1 MSANFESLK
10 ADQKHLANDMRTL
23 INDAEALLKHA
34 VNDAG
39 GGYDDARS
47 RLEKSLKSAR
57 AELEGAEQALLERAR
72 HAKRVADEY
81 VQGHPWES
89 VGVGTGLG
97 AAVGFLLG
105 MLISRRLARLSMSA
119 LRIMRQRLELASID
133 VEEELLRLGLL
144 LVAAMIA
151 ALTTGMALLLI
162 AGSIVIYFWDT
173 ARWGALVSLCVVFSS
188 LAAIMAWKL
197 TTALREK
204 PRFMAATLKELE
216 RDSVEEGRV
225 QNA

>member
-1 MSANFESLK
+1 MAPGPS
-10 ADQKHLANDMRTL
+10 
-23 INDAEALLKHA
+23 
-34 VNDAG
+34 
-39 GGYDDARS
+39 
-47 RLEKSLKSAR
+47 
-57 AELEGAEQALLERAR
+57 
-72 HAKRVADEY
+72 
-81 VQGHPWES
+81 
-89 VGVGTGLG
+89 
-97 AAVGFLLG
+97 
-105 MLISRRLARLSMSA
+105 LARLSMSA
-119 LRIMRQRLELASID
+119 LRIVRQRLELASID

-162 AGSIVIYFWDT
+162 ASSIVIYFWDT
-173 ARWGALVSLCVVFSS
+173 AKWSALLSLCVVFSS